1 MPNFRY
7 VAYSKDGKEIKGKIF
22 AKDREEA
29 LSKLKERALYVKE
42 IASEKG
48 KIFRLEKGI
57 GLAELFSNISDM
69 LSAGVLISEAVKSI
83 SMETQGNLK
92 EIMDDIHSNL
102 VKGLSLS
109 GAMDLRKDFFP
120 AYIVSMVR
128 AGEESGTLE
137 VVLKNLSQFLE
148 KERELKDKVTS
159 SLIYPMFMIFV
170 SFILIFFVFVFVF
183 PKITTIF
190 KEQKVALPLITK
202 VFIGIS
208 SVFYN
213 YWYILIIAIPFFFFL
228 GRIFYKK
235 KKLLINKFLY
245 EMPLRVFRDLYIS
258 RFSRILSLLLGGGVP
273 IVKALEYSRD
283 VSGSAY
289 LSSELVRIKDD
300 IKEGKKFSDVA
311 TFFPPLYLQ
320 MVLTGERTGDIVG
333 ALYKISEM
341 SEREFKKSVDSFLK
355 ILEPAIILVMGVV
368 VGFMVISIL
377 LPIFQMN
384 QVIK

>member
-22 AKDREEA
+22 SKDREEA

-42 IASEKG
+42 IALEKS
-48 KIFRLEKGI
+48 KVFRLEKGI

-83 SMETQGNLK
+83 SLETQGNLK

-137 VVLKNLSQFLE
+137 QVLKNLSQFLE

-183 PKITTIF
+183 PRITTIF
-190 KEQKVALPLITK
+190 REQKVALPLITK
-202 VFIGIS
+202 FFIGIS

-213 YWYILIIAIPFFFFL
+213 YWYILFIALIILFFL
-228 GRIFYKK
+228 GKIFYKK
-235 KKLLINKFLY
+235 KKLLINKLLY
-245 EMPLRVFRDLYIS
+245 EMPLRVFRNLYIS

-273 IVKALEYSRD
+273 IVKALEYSKD
-283 VSGSAY
+283 VSGNEY
-289 LSSELVRIKDD
+289 LSSELVRIRDD

-355 ILEPAIILVMGVV
+355 ILEPAIILAMGVV

>member
-22 AKDREEA
+22 VKDREEA